1 MIFLVGCF
9 TVILMVPARLLCLT
23 DVEDV
28 LAIISMFCHGFYF
41 LFFCRGIKLVRKIIT
56 RTDRFLTFSYCQVG
70 PMVTMIYRMM
80 MQDLFRFGTVFT
92 IFVMGF
98 SQAFYIIFLS
108 FKGDDDCDPNDDQE
122 CYVSLR
128 QFLFTSSMRIVFIL
142 EGQPDAR
149 FR

>member
-1 MIFLVGCF
+1 
-9 TVILMVPARLLCLT
+9 
-23 DVEDV
+23 
-28 LAIISMFCHGFYF
+28 
-41 LFFCRGIKLVRKIIT
+41 
-56 RTDRFLTFSYCQVG
+56 
-70 PMVTMIYRMM
+70 MVTMIYRMM

-149 FR
+149 FC

>member
-1 MIFLVGCF
+1 MRAGFEIYLELDYFRVIFLLGCI
-9 TVILMVPARLLCLT
+9 TVVLMVPARLLCLT

-41 LFFCRGIKLVRKIIT
+41 LFFCRGIKLV
-56 RTDRFLTFSYCQVG
+56 G

-80 MQDLFRFGTVFT
+80 MQDLARFGTVFT

-108 FKGDDDCDPNDDQE
+108 FKGDTDCDPNDDQE
-122 CYVSLR
+122 CYVSVR
-128 QFLFTSSMRIVFIL
+128 HN
-142 EGQPDAR
+142 
-149 FR
+149 

>member
-1 MIFLVGCF
+1 MIFLLGCI
-9 TVILMVPARLLCLT
+9 TVVLMVPARLLCLT

-41 LFFCRGIKLVRKIIT
+41 LFFCRGIKL
-56 RTDRFLTFSYCQVG
+56 VG

-128 QFLFTSSMRIVFIL
+128 QFVFTSSMRIVFIS

>member
-56 RTDRFLTFSYCQVG
+56 EKLIGFLTFPYWQVG

-80 MQDLFRFGTVFT
+80 MQDLARFGTVFT

-108 FKGDDDCDPNDDQE
+108 FKGDDDCDPNEDQE

-128 QFLFTSSMRIVFIL
+128 HS
-142 EGQPDAR
+142 
-149 FR
+149 

>member
-1 MIFLVGCF
+1 MKLVQFNLNHFRVIFLLGCI
-9 TVILMVPARLLCLT
+9 TVVLMVPARLLCLT

-41 LFFCRGIKLVRKIIT
+41 LFFCRGIKLV
-56 RTDRFLTFSYCQVG
+56 G

-80 MQDLFRFGTVFT
+80 MQDLARFGTVFA

-122 CYVSLR
+122 CYVSL
-128 QFLFTSSMRIVFIL
+128 TV
-142 EGQPDAR
+142 
-149 FR
+149 

>member
-1 MIFLVGCF
+1 MIFLLGCI
-9 TVILMVPARLLCLT
+9 TVVLMVPARLLCLT

-41 LFFCRGIKLVRKIIT
+41 LFFCRGIKLV
-56 RTDRFLTFSYCQVG
+56 G

-80 MQDLFRFGTVFT
+80 MQDLARFGTVFT

-108 FKGDDDCDPNDDQE
+108 FKGDTDCDPNDDQE
-122 CYVSLR
+122 CYVSVR
-128 QFLFTSSMRIVFIL
+128 HN
-142 EGQPDAR
+142 
-149 FR
+149 

>member
-1 MIFLVGCF
+1 MIIGLAPVQIYDVKLVQFNLNHFRVIFLLGCI

-23 DVEDV
+23 DLEDV

-41 LFFCRGIKLVRKIIT
+41 LFFCRGIKLV
-56 RTDRFLTFSYCQVG
+56 G

-80 MQDLFRFGTVFT
+80 MQDLARFGTVFA

-122 CYVSLR
+122 CYVSL
-128 QFLFTSSMRIVFIL
+128 TV
-142 EGQPDAR
+142 
-149 FR
+149 

>member
-1 MIFLVGCF
+1 MIFLLGCI
-9 TVILMVPARLLCLT
+9 TVVLMVPARLLCLT

-41 LFFCRGIKLVRKIIT
+41 LFFCRGIKLV
-56 RTDRFLTFSYCQVG
+56 G

-80 MQDLFRFGTVFT
+80 MQDLARFGTMFT

-108 FKGDDDCDPNDDQE
+108 FKGDTDCDPNDDQE
-122 CYVSLR
+122 CYVSPR
-128 QFLFTSSMRIVFIL
+128 HN
-142 EGQPDAR
+142 
-149 FR
+149 

>member
-1 MIFLVGCF
+1 MRAGFEIKLELYYFRVIFLLGCI
-9 TVILMVPARLLCLT
+9 TVVLMVPARLLCLT

-41 LFFCRGIKLVRKIIT
+41 LFFCRGIKLV
-56 RTDRFLTFSYCQVG
+56 G

-80 MQDLFRFGTVFT
+80 MQDLARFGTVFT

-108 FKGDDDCDPNDDQE
+108 FKGDTDCDPNDDQE
-122 CYVSLR
+122 CYVSVR
-128 QFLFTSSMRIVFIL
+128 HT
-142 EGQPDAR
+142 
-149 FR
+149 